1 MLSWQYLNP
10 RNDSLDSNE
19 VKWGGYMKF
28 LSSQIDMCFIEFQ
41 KKSQKWLGFKNL
53 QSKVRHLGMSASI
66 SHHILSRLTSDMF
79 FTVQQHL
86 SCLCH
91 VVYELP
97 WAIHLNSCSFSR
109 DSRQADEVLLHHWN
123 LDLHWSESV
132 HCGHYITW
140 SYQLWKLEF
149 QNFKVFKETIYP
161 KIEQLGL

>member
-10 RNDSLDSNE
+10 RNDSLDRNE

-79 FTVQQHL
+79 FTVWQHL

-97 WAIHLNSCSFSR
+97 WAIHLSSLL
-109 DSRQADEVLLHHWN
+109 QVAVLVEIPGKQMRFYCTTETLICI
-123 LDLHWSESV
+123 D
-132 HCGHYITW
+132 
-140 SYQLWKLEF
+140 Q
-149 QNFKVFKETIYP
+149 KVFIVVITSLDHINYEN
-161 KIEQLGL
+161 